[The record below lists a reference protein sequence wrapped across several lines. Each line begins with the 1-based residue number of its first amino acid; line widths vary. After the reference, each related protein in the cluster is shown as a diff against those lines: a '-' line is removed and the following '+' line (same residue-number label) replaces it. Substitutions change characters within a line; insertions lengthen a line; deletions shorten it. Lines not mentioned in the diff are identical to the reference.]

1 MRTRQDQGSGRADPE
16 GTSVAI
22 PDSCLAEERSLLE
35 KSRKASELARACAIF
50 GVSCIYVYEHGGG
63 ADRGLL
69 YSLLRYMEAPQFLR
83 RRLFPRTDELRYAGA
98 LRPLQI
104 PSHNVSGSP
113 EAGEYRDGAVV
124 RGGRADFGA
133 GLLPYRGRSPP
144 GSRITAR
151 FSSAGGYEEVPR
163 SAAPG
168 YRGYAVRRR
177 GSLASALSAWDGD
190 IILTSRKGR
199 PVTSG
204 LLRGYGRSRRLLVA
218 YGSSRQGIHDILGR
232 DPSSVPRARVLDFF
246 PGQCTRTVRLEEAV
260 MGTLAM
266 LNAPKR

>member
-1 MRTRQDQGSGRADPE
+1 MQMRPDQSSTKAEHD

-22 PDSCLAEERSLLE
+22 PDSCLAEEKTLLE

-50 GVSCIYVYEHGGG
+50 GVSCIYVYDHGGR
-63 ADRGLL
+63 DRELL

-83 RRLFPRTDELRYAGA
+83 RRLFPRTDELRCAGA

-104 PSHNVSGSP
+104 PSHNVSGEP
-113 EAGEYRDGAVV
+113 GPGQYRDGVIV

-151 FSSAGGYEEVPR
+151 FRSSAEYEEVPR
-163 SAAPG
+163 SSAPG
-168 YRGYAVRRR
+168 YRGYVVRRR
-177 GSLASALSAWDGD
+177 GSLASSLSSWSGD
-190 IILTSRKGR
+190 IVLTSRKGR
-199 PVTSG
+199 PVTAED
-204 LLRGYGRSRRLLVA
+204 LRGYAKSQKLLVA
-218 YGSSRQGIHDILGR
+218 YGSSKHGIHDILGR

-246 PGQCTRTVRLEEAV
+246 PGQQTKTVRLEEAV
-260 MGTLAM
+260 LGTLAV
-266 LNAPKR
+266 LNAPKH